1 MIRMWNVDMIVT
13 EEEKLK
19 MQSLKNSSMAERLVL
34 FISLLQLWFLEFLCW
49 LIVEDFTY
57 SQFYFYVPNRS

>member
-1 MIRMWNVDMIVT
+1 MIVT

-34 FISLLQLWFLEFLCW
+34 FISLLQLIFGVF
-49 LIVEDFTY
+49 VMVD
-57 SQFYFYVPNRS
+57 S